1 MRRAQRVLIALAGM
15 AAALLLML
23 LGTVYTLLQPE
34 RFSTMLQAQ
43 AQAAGLELHL
53 ASPASPSLFPRPA
66 IDLHGIT
73 VNAINANVPILLAAR
88 GQLAL
93 PWRALF
99 GRQTV
104 ISRLQIDAPR
114 VDLDALQAWLGQ
126 HSPHTSATPPSIP
139 SIDAGI
145 SIDRGSL
152 VRGNQVLLSN
162 VALDTGSLRPG
173 QPFPLTLAADDA
185 SDQPLQLKLTAV
197 PRLQAQTLHLDDIDL
212 RLMRGHGTSGGVLQ
226 LRGYA
231 HWRGAADATA
241 QLRGDIAQADG
252 NRYALSF
259 NLTPADQSHP
269 LNLHTK
275 LDGKGEHVDLH
286 LPPLALLDWWS
297 RLSDDNAPHLA
308 MPPLD
313 GEIDADHLDAGSIS
327 IDGLRVRA
335 GSALPAAPSTSPSP
349 ITISP

>member
-1 MRRAQRVLIALAGM
+1 MRRARRVLIALAGM
-15 AAALLLML
+15 LAAVLLML

-34 RFSTMLQAQ
+34 RFSSMLQAQ

-73 VNAINANVPILLAAR
+73 VNAIDANVPILLAAR

-99 GRQTV
+99 GRETV

-126 HSPHTSATPPSIP
+126 HSLHTSDAPLSIP

-152 VRGNQVLLSN
+152 VRGDQVLLSN
-162 VALDTGSLRPG
+162 MALETGSLRPG
-173 QPFPLTLAADDA
+173 KPFPLTLAADDA
-185 SDQPLQLKLTAV
+185 GGKPLQLRLSTI
-197 PRLQAQTLHLDDIDL
+197 PRLQARTVQMDDIDL
-212 RLMRGHGTSGGVLQ
+212 RLLRGSGSVMQ

-231 HWRGAADATA
+231 HWRGAADASA
-241 QLRGDIAQADG
+241 QLKGDIEQADG
-252 NRYALSF
+252 DRYALSF
-259 NLTPADQSHP
+259 DLTPADQSRP
-269 LNLHTK
+269 LNLHTQ
-275 LDGKGEHVDLH
+275 LDGKGEHIDLH

-297 RLSDDNAPHLA
+297 RLNDDNAPQLA

-313 GEIDADHLDAGSIS
+313 GEINADHLDAGSIS
-327 IDGLRVRA
+327 IDGLRLRA
-335 GSALPAAPSTSPSP
+335 GNALPASSGSSPPPATTAP
-349 ITISP
+349 

>member
-15 AAALLLML
+15 LAALLLML

-73 VNAINANVPILLAAR
+73 VNAIDANVPILLAAR

-126 HSPHTSATPPSIP
+126 HSLHTSATPLSIP

-145 SIDRGSL
+145 SIERGSL
-152 VRGNQVLLSN
+152 VRGDQVLLSN

-185 SDQPLQLKLTAV
+185 SGKPLQLRLTTI
-197 PRLQAQTLHLDDIDL
+197 PRLQARTVQLDDIDL
-212 RLMRGHGTSGGVLQ
+212 GLLRGNGGGVMQ

-231 HWRGAADATA
+231 HWRGAADASA
-241 QLRGDIAQADG
+241 ELSGDIEQADG
-252 NRYALSF
+252 GRYALSF

-297 RLSDDNAPHLA
+297 RLSDDNAPQLA
-308 MPPLD
+308 MPPLN
-313 GEIDADHLDAGSIS
+313 GQIDTDHFDAGGIS
-327 IDGLRVRA
+327 IEGLRVRA
-335 GSALPAAPSTSPSP
+335 GSALPASPSSTSTPAASSP
-349 ITISP
+349 